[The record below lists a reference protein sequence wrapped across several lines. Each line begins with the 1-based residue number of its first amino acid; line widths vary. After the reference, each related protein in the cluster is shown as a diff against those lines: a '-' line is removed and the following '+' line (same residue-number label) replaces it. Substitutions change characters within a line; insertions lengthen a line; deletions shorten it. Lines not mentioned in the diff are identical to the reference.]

1 MVYKIHT
8 TFQNIFSS
16 EITLKFGRQAG
27 LKKLAKGLDEQF
39 SYWALGRVIAYL
51 LSYQKIES
59 YSGYF

>member
-8 TFQNIFSS
+8 KFQNIFSTV
-16 EITLKFGRQAG
+16 ITLKFGRQAG

-39 SYWALGRVIAYL
+39 SYWALGRVITYL